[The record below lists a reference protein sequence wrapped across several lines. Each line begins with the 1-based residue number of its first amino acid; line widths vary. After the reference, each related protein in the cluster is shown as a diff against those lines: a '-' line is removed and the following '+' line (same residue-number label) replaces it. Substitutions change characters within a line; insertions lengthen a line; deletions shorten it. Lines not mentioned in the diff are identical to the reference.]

1 MPDKDIEIALLRQDV
16 DALKFLVEKQSR
28 QLDELLIA
36 WQTANG
42 VLSFFKLLGGLAI
55 AATAILGFVKGWR
68 I

>member
-42 VLSFFKLLGGLAI
+42 VLSFFKLLGGAQ
-55 AATAILGFVKGWR
+55 
-68 I
+68 